1 MRDQIHWRFQSF
13 STGTAV
19 KHYTRKNYEL
29 TESIGFL
36 LNKARNGML
45 MEVDA
50 ALRPLEITG
59 QQMGILLALVR
70 GEVSTPLEISRA
82 LGIDTGLTTRMLDK
96 LENKDLVQRRRCE
109 EDRRV
114 VHVLLTQKG
123 TEVARR
129 IPDVTPDVL
138 NRRLE
143 DFTIDEF
150 NELLRLLKKFTGDDL
165 HPG

>member
-1 MRDQIHWRFQSF
+1 M
-13 STGTAV
+13 
-19 KHYTRKNYEL
+19 KHYTRKNHEL

>member
-1 MRDQIHWRFQSF
+1 M
-13 STGTAV
+13 

>member
-1 MRDQIHWRFQSF
+1 MS
-13 STGTAV
+13 SETGQAAV
-19 KHYTRKNYEL
+19 KHYTRKNYEV

-36 LNKARNGML
+36 LNKARNGLL

-59 QQMGILLALVR
+59 QQMGILLALAR
-70 GEVSTPLEISRA
+70 GEVSTPLEISKA

-96 LENKDLVQRRRCE
+96 LENKELVRRQRCE

-114 VHVLLTQKG
+114 VHVLLTRKG
-123 TEVARR
+123 TEVAQR

-138 NRRLE
+138 NRRLQ
-143 DFTIDEF
+143 DFSSEEF
-150 NELLRLLKKFTGDDL
+150 NELLRLLRKFTGDDQID
-165 HPG
+165 G

>member
-1 MRDQIHWRFQSF
+1 M
-13 STGTAV
+13 

-129 IPDVTPDVL
+129 IPDVTPDVF

>member
-1 MRDQIHWRFQSF
+1 
-13 STGTAV
+13 V